1 MAKGRNDYQI
11 PFNTDASVVN
21 SIVNN
26 YLSASNFKLV
36 TKRNDTYYRSGDAMT
51 GYRGF
56 KYWINGQTLIVQA
69 WIDGDFAEVQLEGN
83 LNVVAT
89 NYKES
94 LSKLFQAVA
103 NANNQGYNQ
112 SGQVVAQ
119 EFAQTIQNDVNKN
132 RETMCE
138 VGFWVSIVG
147 ILISIFGIS
156 YGVIIYLLD
165 FYFAAQGLKTRKKG
179 KAITTIVLSV
189 ISVVLS
195 VISIIYAEYHA

>member
-21 SIVNN
+21 SIVNS

-94 LSKLFQAVA
+94 LSKLFQAVT
-103 NANNQGYNQ
+103 NANNQDYNQ
-112 SGQVVAQ
+112 SGQVMAQ
-119 EFAQTIQNDVNKN
+119 EFAQSIQNDVNKN

-138 VGFWVSIVG
+138 VGFWVSIAG

-189 ISVVLS
+189 ISVL
-195 VISIIYAEYHA
+195 ILILQLIFKYAF

>member
-11 PFNTDASVVN
+11 PFNTDVSVVN

-26 YLSASNFKLV
+26 YLSASYFKLV

-94 LSKLFQAVA
+94 LSTLFQAVT
-103 NANNQGYNQ
+103 NANNQSYNQ
-112 SGQVVAQ
+112 SGQVMAQ
-119 EFAQTIQNDVNKN
+119 EFAESIQNDVNKN

-147 ILISIFGIS
+147 ILISMFGVS

-189 ISVVLS
+189 ISVL
-195 VISIIYAEYHA
+195 ILILQLIFKYAS

>member
-11 PFNTDASVVN
+11 PFNTDVSVVN

-94 LSKLFQAVA
+94 LSKLFQAVT
-103 NANNQGYNQ
+103 NANNQSYNQ
-112 SGQVVAQ
+112 SGQVMAQ
-119 EFAQTIQNDVNKN
+119 EFAESIQNDVNKN

-147 ILISIFGIS
+147 ILISIFGVS

-189 ISVVLS
+189 ISVL
-195 VISIIYAEYHA
+195 ILILQLIFKYAS

>member
-21 SIVNN
+21 SIVNS
-26 YLSASNFKLV
+26 YLSASNFNLV

-94 LSKLFQAVA
+94 LSKLFQAVT
-103 NANNQGYNQ
+103 NANNQSYNQ
-112 SGQVVAQ
+112 SGQVMAQ
-119 EFAQTIQNDVNKN
+119 EFAESIQNDVNKN

-147 ILISIFGIS
+147 ILISIFGVS

-189 ISVVLS
+189 ISVL
-195 VISIIYAEYHA
+195 ILILQLIFKYAS

>member
-11 PFNTDASVVN
+11 PFNTDVSVVN

-94 LSKLFQAVA
+94 LSKLFQAVT

-112 SGQVVAQ
+112 SGQVMAQ
-119 EFAQTIQNDVNKN
+119 EFAQSIQNDVNKN

-138 VGFWVSIVG
+138 VGFWVSIAG

-156 YGVIIYLLD
+156 YGVIIYILD

-189 ISVVLS
+189 ISIL
-195 VISIIYAEYHA
+195 ILILQLIFKYAF